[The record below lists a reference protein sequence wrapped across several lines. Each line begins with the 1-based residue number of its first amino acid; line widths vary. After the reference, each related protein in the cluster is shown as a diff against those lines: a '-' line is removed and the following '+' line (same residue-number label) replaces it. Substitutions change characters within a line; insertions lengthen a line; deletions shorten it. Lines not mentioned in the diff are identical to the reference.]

1 MIFLRKLCD
10 SEKLVPPGKIL
21 RLSGPLLEVQHT
33 ISAAGNK
40 SRGIHA
46 GSDTTASLINVEPT
60 RINELKLHP
69 RMFDVSLHIPL
80 RYETLLRRLASLEEK
95 A

>member
-1 MIFLRKLCD
+1 MRTTGKVDADDHIWCTNVMIFLRQLCD

-21 RLSGPLLEVQHT
+21 RLSGPLLEVQHK

-46 GSDTTASLINVEPT
+46 GSDTT
-60 RINELKLHP
+60 LKQQ
-69 RMFDVSLHIPL
+69 DSK
-80 RYETLLRRLASLEEK
+80 S
-95 A
+95 